1 MGGEG
6 WGGVHPLHDGR
17 HPIIESVIATLLRQV
32 LAGTGL
38 GMVIVSRQVH
48 ILLLV
53 QGW

>member
-1 MGGEG
+1 MGS
-6 WGGVHPLHDGR
+6 GGVHPLHEGR
-17 HPIIESVIATLLRQV
+17 RPIIESVIARLLRQV
-32 LAGTGL
+32 LAGIGS